1 MSHNVTRID
10 FHAGKARPLDFPIY
24 DEDPLDPGQPDLT
37 KPVDLSSATAIRFG
51 LADAVTDAAPHF
63 EKTLAAGITVVTG
76 GEGVDNVIR
85 VALVKDDTKD
95 LTPGRIYYELEVT
108 EGGDIWPG
116 PHGHF
121 QLHASLLR

>member
-1 MSHNVTRID
+1 
-10 FHAGKARPLDFPIY
+10 
-24 DEDPLDPGQPDLT
+24 
-37 KPVDLSSATAIRFG
+37 LSSATAIRFG